1 MKFLFGLIL
10 VLIFLF
16 FGLGPK
22 LVEKRINQ
30 VSEHNPYSISD
41 EASNLHADLFIGD
54 WHADSTL
61 WNRNLIN
68 ENEYGHVDIPR
79 LQKGNVSLQ
88 MFTTVSKSPSG
99 LNYEKNSGESSDSI
113 TALTIIQRWPL
124 KTWNNLTERVIYQA
138 QKLHNFAKN
147 DHDNFMLIFSKRDLN
162 NYLERKKSKPSLV
175 GGLIGTEGSH
185 ALEGNIKNI
194 ERLYEEGFRM
204 MSLHH
209 FFDNK
214 LGGSLHGLSGDGLS
228 NFGIDAINEMIR
240 LGIMIDVS
248 HSSEKVVEDVL
259 RITNQPLLVSH
270 TGLYGHCQSS
280 RNISD
285 VLMQKI
291 ASKGGL
297 IGIGYWNGAVCGNTP
312 KAIADAIRYGIDLV
326 GSNHIA
332 LGSDFDGAVMPAFD
346 TSELSALTQELIRIG
361 ISEDDIRLVMGDN
374 MLRFLNDNLPN
385 NSN

>member
-1 MKFLFGLIL
+1 MKFLFGLIV

-22 LVEKRINQ
+22 LVEEQINQ
-30 VSEHNPYSISD
+30 VSEHNPYFISD

-162 NYLERKKSKPSLV
+162 NYLERKRSKPSLV

-346 TSELSALTQELIRIG
+346 TSELSALTQELISIG

>member
-99 LNYEKNSGESSDSI
+99 LNYEKNSGESSDNI

>member
-228 NFGIDAINEMIR
+228 SFGIDAINEMIR

-346 TSELSALTQELIRIG
+346 TSELSALTQELISIG

>member
-138 QKLHNFAKN
+138 QKLHYFAKN

-346 TSELSALTQELIRIG
+346 TSELSALTQELISIG

>member
-162 NYLERKKSKPSLV
+162 NYLERKRSKPSLV

-346 TSELSALTQELIRIG
+346 TSELSALTQELISIG

>member
-30 VSEHNPYSISD
+30 VSKHNPYSISD

-346 TSELSALTQELIRIG
+346 TSELSALTQELISIG

>member
-1 MKFLFGLIL
+1 MKFLFGLIV

-346 TSELSALTQELIRIG
+346 TSELSALTQELISIG

>member
-280 RNISD
+280 RNIRD

-346 TSELSALTQELIRIG
+346 TSELSALTQELISIG

>member
-346 TSELSALTQELIRIG
+346 TSELSALTQELISIG

>member
-41 EASNLHADLFIGD
+41 EATNLHADLFIGD

-346 TSELSALTQELIRIG
+346 TSELSALTQELISIG

>member
-1 MKFLFGLIL
+1 MKFLFGLIV

-162 NYLERKKSKPSLV
+162 NYLERKRSKPSLV

-346 TSELSALTQELIRIG
+346 TSELSALTQELISIG

>member
-138 QKLHNFAKN
+138 QKLHNFAKIN
-147 DHDNFMLIFSKRDLN
+147 LDCSITPM
-162 NYLERKKSKPSLV
+162 YLV
-175 GGLIGTEGSH
+175 G
-185 ALEGNIKNI
+185 
-194 ERLYEEGFRM
+194 
-204 MSLHH
+204 
-209 FFDNK
+209 
-214 LGGSLHGLSGDGLS
+214 
-228 NFGIDAINEMIR
+228 
-240 LGIMIDVS
+240 
-248 HSSEKVVEDVL
+248 
-259 RITNQPLLVSH
+259 
-270 TGLYGHCQSS
+270 C
-280 RNISD
+280 
-285 VLMQKI
+285 
-291 ASKGGL
+291 
-297 IGIGYWNGAVCGNTP
+297 
-312 KAIADAIRYGIDLV
+312 
-326 GSNHIA
+326 
-332 LGSDFDGAVMPAFD
+332 
-346 TSELSALTQELIRIG
+346 
-361 ISEDDIRLVMGDN
+361 
-374 MLRFLNDNLPN
+374 
-385 NSN
+385 